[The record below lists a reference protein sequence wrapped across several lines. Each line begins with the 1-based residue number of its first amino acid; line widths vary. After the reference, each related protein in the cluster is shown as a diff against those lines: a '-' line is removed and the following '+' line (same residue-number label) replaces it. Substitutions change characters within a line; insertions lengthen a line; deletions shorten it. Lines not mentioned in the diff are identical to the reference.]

1 MTADIFAWEIK
12 RESHLYRV
20 ESVPAHG
27 ESMKDTDHAGV
38 LQTHLRR
45 KHGLIDWV
53 AFVVVWTH
61 RFDKVEVFHTIS
73 QTAEWRRD
81 TRRALEKVVIVSRSI
96 FSRKLL
102 PEDNLDGVQF
112 SGVADMLVLRSV
124 LLC

>member
-1 MTADIFAWEIK
+1 MTADIFAWKIK

-20 ESVPAHG
+20 KSVPAHS
-27 ESMKDTDHAGV
+27 ESIKDTDHAGV

-45 KHGLIDWV
+45 KRGLIDQV
-53 AFVVVWTH
+53 AFVVDWTH
-61 RFDKVEVFHTIS
+61 RFDSVEVCHAPS
-73 QTAEWRRD
+73 QAAEWRRD
-81 TRRALEKVVIVSRSI
+81 TRRALEEVVIVSRFI

-112 SGVADMLVLRSV
+112 SGVADLPVLRSV